1 MALRML
7 AAGLVL
13 ALSACSGKGG
23 LESLVFDEPETAVA
37 YEVSLVGSP
46 SDEITDLA
54 EQSLASYRLQ
64 DKGAASIAF
73 LRRRA
78 EVDVPILL
86 KILRSRGYYGS
97 NAEVTVEETGPGEAL
112 VTIAAAAGEAFT
124 LVRHDF
130 VIERV
135 DDAPIPPLDAMAYG
149 SPVGKQALAAEIA
162 IAEGAAVAE
171 LRRKGYPYA
180 AYADRSGLADPDAAT
195 LDLDTLITA
204 GPAVTF
210 GPVRFEGLATVD
222 EDYLRT
228 YQPWKDGETFNTD
241 QLREYQRRLFATDLF
256 AAATVNPPET
266 PPEGLTNGAPLP
278 ITVTVEEGKRRRVAA
293 SLRYD
298 TDLGPTARAS
308 FEHRNLFGANER
320 LLIQGEAGLY
330 EQSFGIGLR
339 KPQFLQPGQDL
350 LTDITLKRTVDDAY
364 DALTATAF
372 AGLERRVNKRW
383 RAGLGV
389 LGEISE
395 IDDEGETK
403 TAMLLGVP
411 AFAAYDGSN
420 DLFDPTRGARLRFEA
435 TPFGGKSNGDTP
447 IFLVLDAKG
456 SYYQPLDDESRYVF
470 AVRGRAAS
478 ILAESL
484 DVIPATRRL
493 YAGGSGSVRGYAQ
506 DFIGPL
512 DANDDPV
519 GGRSALEAGAE
530 LRARL
535 YGDFGGVIFAGAGT
549 VSTEMFPDFAEDVQT
564 AAGVG
569 FRYYSPAGPIR
580 LDLALPLN
588 PRPVDDAFQVYFSIG
603 QAF

>member
-204 GPAVTF
+204 MRITSAPTSPGRTARPSTPTSF
-210 GPVRFEGLATVD
+210 GNISAACSPPTCSPPPLST
-222 EDYLRT
+222 
-228 YQPWKDGETFNTD
+228 
-241 QLREYQRRLFATDLF
+241 RRRR
-256 AAATVNPPET
+256 
-266 PPEGLTNGAPLP
+266 
-278 ITVTVEEGKRRRVAA
+278 RRRV
-293 SLRYD
+293 
-298 TDLGPTARAS
+298 
-308 FEHRNLFGANER
+308 
-320 LLIQGEAGLY
+320 
-330 EQSFGIGLR
+330 
-339 KPQFLQPGQDL
+339 
-350 LTDITLKRTVDDAY
+350 
-364 DALTATAF
+364 
-372 AGLERRVNKRW
+372 
-383 RAGLGV
+383 
-389 LGEISE
+389 
-395 IDDEGETK
+395 
-403 TAMLLGVP
+403 
-411 AFAAYDGSN
+411 
-420 DLFDPTRGARLRFEA
+420 
-435 TPFGGKSNGDTP
+435 
-447 IFLVLDAKG
+447 
-456 SYYQPLDDESRYVF
+456 
-470 AVRGRAAS
+470 
-478 ILAESL
+478 
-484 DVIPATRRL
+484 
-493 YAGGSGSVRGYAQ
+493 
-506 DFIGPL
+506 
-512 DANDDPV
+512 
-519 GGRSALEAGAE
+519 
-530 LRARL
+530 
-535 YGDFGGVIFAGAGT
+535 
-549 VSTEMFPDFAEDVQT
+549 
-564 AAGVG
+564 
-569 FRYYSPAGPIR
+569 
-580 LDLALPLN
+580 
-588 PRPVDDAFQVYFSIG
+588 
-603 QAF
+603 